1 MAERQTML
9 KSTYDSIEEVPEEFR
24 SLYSDVNGTVRL
36 VGIAG
41 VKTQADIDT
50 LTKSLNEERLA
61 HKATKERLS
70 VWGDLKHEEVMQK
83 LDKLPALEAA
93 SEGKFDEAAI
103 EAAASKRAE
112 GAIKMALGPVQRK
125 ADENAKKLEEAL
137 AEVQNLREE
146 KVSRTISDEMRKA
159 MAEAKVIPEAQED
172 VLLYARALFTV
183 AEDGSVVTKDAGGVS
198 PGLPPKVWLSD
209 MAQKRPHW
217 WPLSVGGGARSSSSV
232 SGKSNPWSA
241 DGWNLTAQGAFLKEH
256 GQERAKAMAEAAGTT
271 LGKTR
276 PPKKR

>member
-1 MAERQTML
+1 
-9 KSTYDSIEEVPEEFR
+9 
-24 SLYSDVNGTVRL
+24 
-36 VGIAG
+36 

-217 WPLSVGGGARSSSSV
+217 
-232 SGKSNPWSA
+232 
-241 DGWNLTAQGAFLKEH
+241 
-256 GQERAKAMAEAAGTT
+256 
-271 LGKTR
+271 
-276 PPKKR
+276 

>member
-159 MAEAKVIPEAQED
+159 MAEAKVIPEKAFFAFPSAFWHSTV
-172 VLLYARALFTV
+172 VLARPTWCAFN
-183 AEDGSVVTKDAGGVS
+183 SWPWRSGV
-198 PGLPPKVWLSD
+198 
-209 MAQKRPHW
+209 
-217 WPLSVGGGARSSSSV
+217 
-232 SGKSNPWSA
+232 
-241 DGWNLTAQGAFLKEH
+241 F
-256 GQERAKAMAEAAGTT
+256 
-271 LGKTR
+271 
-276 PPKKR
+276 